1 MQPIDLNEHDIV
13 AIWETQG
20 DSFVLAETF
29 QIPQKLVDLIKEGKY
44 GSKYTKDLVAPKQ
57 RKKVVQGKLTQAE
70 LLEIFNSSDSAKI
83 LAARYNVSANTIR
96 NARTGRTWADFKSL
110 PKKSTR
116 FSTHGETHSTSV
128 LTEVQVKEIIQ
139 LFPTH
144 SNAGLATLYDVSES
158 CISSIRTGVSWA
170 HLTKGQRFKKS
181 NGLHS
186 NKNPIRKLSPEAIK
200 DILTSSESNAKLAV
214 KYGVKHRAI
223 WSVRTNRT
231 WKNSKELFVKD

>member
-1 MQPIDLNEHDIV
+1 MQPIDLSENDIM

-57 RKKVVQGKLTQAE
+57 RKKVVQSKLTQTE

-144 SNAGLATLYDVSES
+144 SNAGLAAMYDVSES
-158 CISSIRTGVSWA
+158 CISSIRTGVSWT

-181 NGLHS
+181 NGLRS
-186 NKNPIRKLSPEAIK
+186 NKNPNRKLTPEAIQ
-200 DILTSSESNAKLAV
+200 DIWTSSASNAELAV

-223 WSVRTNRT
+223 WSVRAGRT
-231 WKNSKELFVKD
+231 WKNSKKMFVQ